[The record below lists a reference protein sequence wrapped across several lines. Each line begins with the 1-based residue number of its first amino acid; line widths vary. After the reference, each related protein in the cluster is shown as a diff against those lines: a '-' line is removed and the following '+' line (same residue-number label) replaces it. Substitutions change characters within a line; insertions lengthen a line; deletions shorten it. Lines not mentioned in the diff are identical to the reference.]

1 MRNGQK
7 EDDFF
12 LKTSKDFYYQSYPIK
27 KKHYFCPLLK
37 LQLST

>member
-1 MRNGQK
+1 MRNEQK

-27 KKHYFCPLLK
+27 KNITFVRY
-37 LQLST
+37 